1 MTHKLFGL
9 AAAAAVSLSLLTGCP
24 AEERTETTTTTTT
37 TVSEAPASPAATALP
52 SASASASTQTAVSPG
67 ASAPV
72 AAPAASTPAGKAT
85 PAGHVDAKA
94 IFSQKCAGCHGANGG
109 GAVGPALSNV
119 DARGDA
125 HIKEFIVNGSPNK
138 VMPAF
143 GQQLKPEEVDALVTY
158 VKTL

>member
-1 MTHKLFGL
+1 MTHQLFGL
-9 AAAAAVSLSLLTGCP
+9 GAIAAVSLALLTGCP
-24 AEERTETTTTTTT
+24 AEETSETTTTTTAT
-37 TVSEAPASPAATALP
+37 TETSASPAATA
-52 SASASASTQTAVSPG
+52 
-67 ASAPV
+67 PV
-72 AAPAASTPAGKAT
+72 ASPVASPLASPAATAT
-85 PAGHVDAKA
+85 PGRKAVPETHVDAKA

-125 HIKEFIVNGSPNK
+125 HIADYIVNGSPNK

-143 GQQLKPEEVDALVTY
+143 GQQLKAEEVDALVTY

>member
-24 AEERTETTTTTTT
+24 AEERKETTTTTTT
-37 TVSEAPASPAATALP
+37 TTETALSPAATPLP
-52 SASASASTQTAVSPG
+52 SAAASASTQTAVSPG

-72 AAPAASTPAGKAT
+72 AAPVASVPAGKAT

-119 DARGDA
+119 DAKGDA

-143 GQQLKPEEVDALVTY
+143 GAQLKPEEVDALVTY